1 MNARDALEYL
11 DERLIEH
18 YATPFDGIRDALAT
32 LRACVEALEKCLP
45 MLDEYK
51 KWLIDDAIARSDVL
65 EGPAWDDFDAD
76 LEQARTALK
85 GETK

>member
-32 LRACVEALEKCLP
+32 LRACVEACEAVKESLSPYRGPYCGPDKAYTVSRP
-45 MLDEYK
+45 
-51 KWLIDDAIARSDVL
+51 AIQQLRNAL
-65 EGPAWDDFDAD
+65 EGG
-76 LEQARTALK
+76 K
-85 GETK
+85 K